1 MSPDG
6 PGAAA
11 ATADDVDA
19 GGMGVKDFFQRFV
32 RGDLAEVRVIL
43 VIALIWII
51 FQSQESRFLTAVNLT
66 NLVLQ
71 ITAVGLIS
79 VGVVLVLLLGEIDLS
94 VGAVSGLCASIMAV
108 LNVKHGWSPYTA
120 IAAGVVAGVV
130 IGTIQGFLFTRFGLP
145 SFVVT
150 LAGLLTWQGAQLKV
164 LGETGT
170 VNITDPTIVGL
181 TGTFYS
187 DTVGWIIAAV
197 CIGAFALVSLG
208 ARRARVK
215 AELPVAPI
223 AGLVVRVAIVAG
235 AIIATVAVLNSD
247 RGVPLAALILVGF
260 VVLFQFITTRTRFG
274 RYIYAVG
281 GNAEAARRAG
291 ISVSGIRITVF
302 AIASMMAA
310 IGGIMAASR
319 LLAVNQ
325 SSGGSDLLLLAIAGP
340 VIAGTSLFGGRGTVW
355 SALLGALV
363 IGSISNGM
371 DLLALQSSVKFM
383 VTGGV
388 LLAAVIVDAL
398 ARQQRQAA
406 GRV

>member
-6 PGAAA
+6 QGAAA

-19 GGMGVKDFFQRFV
+19 GGMGVRDFFQRFV

-43 VIALIWII
+43 VIALIWLI

-120 IAAGVVAGVV
+120 IAAGVIAGVA
-130 IGTIQGFLFTRFGLP
+130 IGTIQGSLFTRFGLP

-150 LAGLLTWQGAQLKV
+150 LAGLLVWQGAQLKV

-170 VNITDPTIVGL
+170 VNITNPTIVGL

-223 AGLVVRVAIVAG
+223 AGLFVRVGIVAG